1 MTAEPLLIGT
11 DVGTTNIKAVAFD
24 RSGRAVARASSPTPT
39 RYPKP
44 GWAHHD
50 AEELWD
56 SFAKTL
62 RRVTDRLDDPRR
74 VAGIAVASFAE
85 AAVPLDAEGRPT
97 HDIIAWFDG
106 RSRHQAERLGRDF
119 GADHLFALTGLS
131 LQPIFGLCK
140 LLWLKENEPYAF
152 ARTASWLNVADY
164 MAFRLSGVPATDYS
178 LASRTLALDL
188 HRLEWAGGLLE
199 DLGVSPGLFAPLR
212 QGGSLLGPV
221 TPETTEATGLPESAR
236 VAVGGHD
243 HVCGALAVGATE
255 TGTMLNSLGTAEA
268 IFLPLERPLTDPEVG
283 HQGYTQGAHVA
294 GQYYVFG
301 GQYTSGAS
309 IEWFRDALGDEA
321 DYEVLIAEAEE
332 VPPGSLGAFFLP
344 HLRLANPPY
353 DDPASRGAFIG
364 LSTDNTRGSL
374 FRETLG
380 GGADYEALIDEAEGV
395 PPVSMGA
402 FFLPHLRLANP
413 PYDDP
418 RSRGAFVGLS
428 TDVGR
433 GALFR
438 AVLEGLAFDSRNSLE
453 PLLGHAGGEDLR
465 AIYAIGGGAQNRLLM
480 RIKATVFDR
489 EITVVG
495 VEEATSLGAAILGGI
510 GAGIYA
516 DVPAALG
523 ELRYAETLV
532 EPVSDEVPIYD
543 AAFRR
548 VYRHIYPALREVHHQ
563 IHGLNAER

>member
-1 MTAEPLLIGT
+1 MSAEPILIGA
-11 DVGTTNIKAVAFD
+11 DVGTTNIKVLAFD
-24 RSGRAVARASSPTPT
+24 RSGKAVARASSPTPT
-39 RYPKP
+39 RFPKP
-44 GWAHHD
+44 GRAHHD
-50 AEELWD
+50 AEELWG

-62 RRVTDRLDDPRR
+62 RVVVDQLDDPRR
-74 VAGIAVASFAE
+74 VASVAVASFAE

-97 HDIIAWFDG
+97 YDVVAWFDG
-106 RSRHQAERLGRDF
+106 RSRPQAERLGRDL
-119 GADHLFALTGLS
+119 GGDRLFALTGLS

-140 LLWLKENEPYAF
+140 LLWLKENEPDAF
-152 ARTASWLNVADY
+152 RRTATWLNVADY

-188 HRLEWAGGLLE
+188 HRLEWARGLLDE
-199 DLGVSPGLFAPLR
+199 VGVPPGILAPLSR
-212 QGGSLLGPV
+212 GGSSLGPV
-221 TPETTEATGLPESAR
+221 TPEAAEATGLPESAS

-243 HVCGALAVGATE
+243 HVCGALAVGVTE

-283 HQGYTQGAHVA
+283 RQGYAQGAHVA

-309 IEWFRDALGDEA
+309 VEWFRH
-321 DYEVLIAEAEE
+321 
-332 VPPGSLGAFFLP
+332 S
-344 HLRLANPPY
+344 
-353 DDPASRGAFIG
+353 
-364 LSTDNTRGSL
+364 
-374 FRETLG
+374 LG
-380 GGADYEALIDEAEGV
+380 GGADYAALIDEAKGV
-395 PPVSMGA
+395 PPGSGGA

-453 PLLGHAGGEDLR
+453 PLLGHVGLDDLR
-465 AIYAIGGGAQNRLLM
+465 AIYAIGGGVQNRLLM
-480 RIKATVFDR
+480 RIKASVFDR
-489 EITVVG
+489 TITVVG

-510 GAGIYA
+510 GAGVFA
-516 DVPAALG
+516 DVPSALG
-523 ELRYAETLV
+523 ELRYAETPV
-532 EPVSDEVPIYD
+532 EPVPAEVPLYD

-548 VYRHIYPALREVHHQ
+548 VYRRIYPTLREVNHEIYDLQ
-563 IHGLNAER
+563 AEL